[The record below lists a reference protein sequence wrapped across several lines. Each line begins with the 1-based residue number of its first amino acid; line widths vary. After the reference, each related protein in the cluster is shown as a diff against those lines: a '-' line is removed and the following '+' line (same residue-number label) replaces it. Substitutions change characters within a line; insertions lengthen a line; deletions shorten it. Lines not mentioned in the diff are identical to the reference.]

1 MQDDYR
7 FFGREPEVLEL
18 ASLVRANYTV
28 LLHAESGAGKSSM
41 VEAGLRHEL
50 QARGCEVLPTVR
62 LQQVHRP
69 DAPRKP
75 APNPYVDNLL
85 KCWLDAELEPATVG
99 AATLA
104 DFLGTQPT
112 DEASEARI
120 RVVVIDQFEELFT
133 LYPGHWRAREDFFR
147 QVQQALDDNRLL
159 RFLFVMRGDYLAR
172 LGPYK
177 DLLTDGLRAQFPLD
191 RLRQENAL
199 EAVVGPARMA
209 GRSFAEG
216 VAEALVEDLLTIPR
230 EPDAPRLLG
239 EHVEAVELQIV
250 CRELWERLPPD
261 VTVIEREHLSKVGRI
276 DEVLARFYDRAIDA
290 TAVAAKVRRRT
301 LRTWFD
307 RKLITPAKT
316 RGIVFKGEQ
325 TTEGLPNNAVELLE
339 AHRLIR
345 SEPRGNSVWY
355 ELTHDRLVD
364 AVVDSNRKWLEQREA
379 TRSRQLRAALA
390 VIVVAVLL
398 QGAYS
403 FMRQQQPESL
413 KHLDELGEINVTDA
427 PDTYPVSGRSGETAV
442 VRVLPEDDAFGVR
455 LRLLGPNGSVV
466 AEDQA
471 EGYPGAYVLAPLPAD
486 AVYTVEVSS
495 GEVGRYHVRGAIV
508 DERVPGFGEVRGLRI
523 GHTDEVDVVDFGRR
537 TPGVIMIEMRPEKD
551 LDGHFEVVGPG
562 GRLLASVDNTAD
574 APDPFVALY
583 LQDPGLYHVLVSASG
598 SGTGTYELTIRS
610 GSTPLA
616 DGAPAFGV
624 IGSDASLYAYTFK
637 NLKEDLAIVVMRP
650 EGSTGLDCHLRLFGP
665 RGDLLAESGSA
676 RTLDAIVATAVTSR
690 ERYVVVASGNRK
702 TGKGS
707 FGPYTL
713 SLSAKPA
720 R

>member
-28 LLHAESGAGKSSM
+28 LLHSESGAGKSSM
-41 VEAGLRHEL
+41 VEAGLMHEL
-50 QARGCEVLPTVR
+50 QARGCEVLPTAR

-133 LYPGHWRAREDFFR
+133 LYPGHWRTREDFFR

-261 VTVIEREHLSKVGRI
+261 VTVIEREHLTKVGRI
-276 DEVLARFYDRAIDA
+276 DEVLARFYDRAIDE

-325 TTEGLPNNAVELLE
+325 TTEGLPNAAVELLE
-339 AHRLIR
+339 RHRLIR

-390 VIVVAVLL
+390 VIVTAVLL
-398 QGAYS
+398 LGANI
-403 FMRQQQPESL
+403 FLQRKQPESL
-413 KHLDELGEINVTDA
+413 KHLDQLGEITATDR
-427 PDTYPVSGRSGETAV
+427 PDTYPVSGRAGETAV
-442 VRVLPEDDAFGVR
+442 VRVQPEDDQFGIR
-455 LRLLGPNGSVV
+455 LRLLDPKGSLV
-466 AEDQA
+466 AEDRSD
-471 EGYPGAYVLAPLPAD
+471 GYPGAHVFATLPAD

-495 GEVGRYHVRGAIV
+495 EEVGRYHVRGAIV
-508 DERVPGFGEVRGLRI
+508 DEQVPGFGEVRGLRI
-523 GHTDEVDVVDFGRR
+523 RDSDEVDVVDFGRT
-537 TPGVIMIEMRPEKD
+537 TPGAVMIEMRSEKD

-562 GRLLASVDNTAD
+562 EQLLTSVDNTAD
-574 APDPFVALY
+574 SPDPFVALY
-583 LQDPGLYHVLVSASG
+583 LQDPGHYRVLVSASG
-598 SGTGTYELTIRS
+598 SGTGAYELTITS
-610 GSTPLA
+610 GSKPLA
-616 DGAPAFGV
+616 DGTPATGV
-624 IGSDASLYAYTFK
+624 VGSDARLHAYTFE
-637 NLKEDLAIVVMRP
+637 NLKEELAIVEMRS
-650 EGSTGLDCHLRLFGP
+650 EENTGLDCHLRLFGP
-665 RGDLLAESGSA
+665 RGDLLAEAGSA
-676 RTLDAIVATAVTSR
+676 RTLDAIVAAIVTR
-690 ERYVVVASGNRK
+690 GNHYVVVASGYRK
-702 TGKGS
+702 SGKGS
-707 FGPYTL
+707 FGRYRL
-713 SLSAKPA
+713 LLSARPP